1 MCGVCAVDDGAD
13 IGGSREVRK
22 LPDPQRPCQKEVDA
36 HNLTHLPFR
45 NWCPHCMRG
54 RGKEMP
60 HQRQAAHKEMLHE
73 FSMDYCFPGDTGGV
87 SPLTVLVTRERIMLA
102 YSWSCHE

>member
-1 MCGVCAVDDGAD
+1 MKGQCIRPIHAVRRREEAAEEEHAGAD
-13 IGGSREVRK
+13 RGGSREVRR
-22 LPDPQRPCQKEVDA
+22 LVDPQRPCQKEVDA

-73 FSMDYCFPGDTGGV
+73 FSVDYC
-87 SPLTVLVTRERIMLA
+87 
-102 YSWSCHE
+102 